1 MEEIK
6 KFVTEL
12 FDTNQIS
19 IQFLENSGYRD
30 NDLICTFFS
39 YLISKCFLRLA
50 TGYMTTDV
58 YVLTKPAKSI
68 LKNEISRDV
77 FINEFLKFM
86 SN

>member
-6 KFVTEL
+6 KFVAQL

-19 IQFLENSGYRD
+19 LQFLENNGYKD

-39 YLISKCFLRLA
+39 YLISKCFLRLE
-50 TGYMTTDV
+50 TGYMTNNV

-77 FINEFLKFM
+77 FINEFSKFM
-86 SN
+86 NN